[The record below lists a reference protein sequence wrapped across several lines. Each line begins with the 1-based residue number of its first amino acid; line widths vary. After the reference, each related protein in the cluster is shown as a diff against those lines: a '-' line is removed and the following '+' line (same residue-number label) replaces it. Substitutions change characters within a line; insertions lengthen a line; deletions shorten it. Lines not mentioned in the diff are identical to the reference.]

1 MTPADIQAAAIYF
14 PTIASEVNG
23 CVRKMLAADLEIVAV
38 VELVHRRKVCVGKL
52 AALILR

>member
-1 MTPADIQAAAIYF
+1 VTPADIQAAAIYF